1 MDRYKII
8 NLDEIISLNE
18 ELLLKPFK
26 EYTPKYKEQEVYDYL
41 NKYAILNNK
50 EGFSKTYL
58 LIDPNNKELIIYGY
72 FTIAIKSI
80 QIKNL
85 SKTNKKKI
93 LGNMYPNIRKVE
105 EVPAYLIGQISINN
119 QYNILNK
126 NEIIECCLD
135 VIKQI
140 RSGVGCN
147 LIILECKNE
156 NKLIKYYENNGFK
169 VYTNNKIENELL
181 TMIKRIE

>member
-8 NLDEIISLNE
+8 NLDDIISLNE
-18 ELLLKPFK
+18 KLLLKAFK
-26 EYTPKYKEQEVYDYL
+26 KYTPKYKEQEVYDYL

-85 SKTNKKKI
+85 SKTNKKKY
-93 LGNMYPNIRKVE
+93 LGICTQT
-105 EVPAYLIGQISINN
+105 L
-119 QYNILNK
+119 
-126 NEIIECCLD
+126 EI
-135 VIKQI
+135 VIW
-140 RSGVGCN
+140 SSS
-147 LIILECKNE
+147 
-156 NKLIKYYENNGFK
+156 Y
-169 VYTNNKIENELL
+169 
-181 TMIKRIE
+181 